1 MATIEKNKSLSAI
14 TTRYKFQLNT
24 MKKYKKGKYYYIK
37 SMGGGSKP
45 RYYTLNISNSKPNIN
60 NIVILQR
67 L

>member
-45 RYYTLNISNSKPNIN
+45 RYYAINISNSKPNLN